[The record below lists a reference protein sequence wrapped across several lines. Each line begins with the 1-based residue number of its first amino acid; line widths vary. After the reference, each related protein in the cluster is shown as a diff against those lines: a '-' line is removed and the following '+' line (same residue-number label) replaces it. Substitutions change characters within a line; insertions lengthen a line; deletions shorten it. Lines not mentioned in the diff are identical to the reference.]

1 MYANKYN
8 EKPRDI
14 TKFAPGCEATTEF
27 CDLNAFIKRSRQLF
41 FDDVDYQ
48 CTTNV
53 TNLNLRKFFE
63 FLFLR
68 NHWMEHEEWLW
79 DKLRGFLK
87 SSKGNGTAGK
97 SSIKS

>member
-1 MYANKYN
+1 MTIVGLFSTFKDFRKVLGEIPKVMYANKYN

-14 TKFAPGCEATTEF
+14 TKFAPGCEGTTEF

-68 NHWMEHEEWLW
+68 NHWMEHEEWL
-79 DKLRGFLK
+79 
-87 SSKGNGTAGK
+87 
-97 SSIKS
+97 